1 MELVM
6 ERKLWIQRM
15 RKVIKDNLH
24 KKMSTA
30 QYEVMMG
37 LWNVDALGKVNQW
50 VIDDRLN
57 LEAAENDPKLL
68 QLRVLI
74 DKQDG
79 VDNHMYGIT
88 TTAWRE
94 FLEDSLEITPAIA
107 LKFQAETHK
116 CTQEAIYKMW
126 KARKIAKHGVGN

>member
-1 MELVM
+1 M

-37 LWNVDALGKVNQW
+37 LWNVDALGKVNQLW
-50 VIDDRLN
+50 VADDRLN

-74 DKQDG
+74 
-79 VDNHMYGIT
+79 
-88 TTAWRE
+88 
-94 FLEDSLEITPAIA
+94 S
-107 LKFQAETHK
+107 
-116 CTQEAIYKMW
+116 
-126 KARKIAKHGVGN
+126 